1 MSIKEEVLNKKSDLY
16 LAIEIIF
23 EKYLHPTQR
32 EQLAR
37 HIEHLVEKA
46 IDLTQQKMIEEFKE
60 VGEIVNFHRKGEV
73 DEILVI
79 RLKDVEEL
87 KSQVEKT

>member
-1 MSIKEEVLNKKSDLY
+1 MIK
-16 LAIEIIF
+16 
-23 EKYLHPTQR
+23 
-32 EQLAR
+32 
-37 HIEHLVEKA
+37 
-46 IDLTQQKMIEEFKE
+46 EFKE

-87 KSQVEKT
+87 KSQVEKTKC